1 MRILAAAAAGLVLL
15 AACDNQTEPAAPPTT
30 QDALTT
36 ATATP
41 NPTPDEVD
49 VTTEAAPT
57 TAEAAPT
64 TTEPTTAEPAADD
77 GPPEM
82 PEEAKEQTQEGAIA
96 FAEHFVAIVNYTGI
110 HPTPGM
116 IADLSLEDCGTCSNL
131 EATVEYSA
139 ENGEVL
145 MEDLWEVTSDPDILV
160 FSGSDALVRV
170 PLEQNELG
178 VFGPDG
184 EEVDETQGTT
194 YTMAV
199 DVVWDDGWLVRTV
212 QFE

>member
-1 MRILAAAAAGLVLL
+1 MRILAAAATGLVLL

-82 PEEAKEQTQEGAIA
+82 PEEAKEQTDAGAEA
-96 FAEHFVAIVNYTGI
+96 FVRHWVASLDHVYAGGSADTVLALSGPDCQSCSALVDGVPDNAEEETTFRVREARSELIGAELARVET
-110 HPTPGM
+110 
-116 IADLSLEDCGTCSNL
+116 DL
-131 EATVEYSA
+131 
-139 ENGEVL
+139 EVL
-145 MEDLWEVTSDPDILV
+145 RGSGQGVGILV
-160 FSGSDALVRV
+160 FDLSVDSDQWIVDSIRIQ
-170 PLEQNELG
+170 EQ
-178 VFGPDG
+178 P
-184 EEVDETQGTT
+184 
-194 YTMAV
+194 
-199 DVVWDDGWLVRTV
+199 
-212 QFE
+212 

>member
-1 MRILAAAAAGLVLL
+1 MRILAAAATGLVLL

-82 PEEAKEQTQEGAIA
+82 PEEAKEQTDAGAEA
-96 FAEHFVAIVNYTGI
+96 FVSHYLDRVSWAHRIGDASGLERLAQPDCQSCTGLAES
-110 HPTPGM
+110 
-116 IADLSLEDCGTCSNL
+116 ADSWAYGEDYL
-131 EATVEYSA
+131 DY
-139 ENGEVL
+139 
-145 MEDLWEVTSDPDILV
+145 
-160 FSGSDALVRV
+160 
-170 PLEQNELG
+170 ELG
-178 VFGPDG
+178 DSLLTDATARVEASVQQLVGDG
-184 EEVDETQGTT
+184 AGHSEVVIRLDWMDNQWRVQEIT
-194 YTMAV
+194 
-199 DVVWDDGWLVRTV
+199 LVS
-212 QFE
+212 E